1 MQLNKKLTIM
11 QQKAELADEDIRLR
25 YMQPGTAMFTIR
37 SESAPEEFIGSIAR
51 YSMGWNVQGSMVM
64 FFTGFIEKAITAG
77 KGVISLL
84 CRENVAR
91 LDNIQPVALRHP
103 TLEDVLKAYA
113 AKTGL
118 RFIVPPKAYA
128 KTRIPAFYTLG
139 SGFHGLQ
146 SLGGAFSISDYFW
159 QTTGDGAVYIGSYA
173 DCAWAEKAT
182 DFPEEFFAG
191 VALDGTR
198 HIAAVPFL
206 RPGVLLNGQRIRAI
220 AFKGQ
225 DMEVTC

>member
-1 MQLNKKLTIM
+1 MQLNKKLTIVR
-11 QQKAELADEDIRLR
+11 QKADLAGEDIRLR

-37 SESAPEEFIGSIAR
+37 SEDDPYHFIGQTVR
-51 YSMGWNVQGSMVM
+51 YSLGWNVQGALVM
-64 FFTGFIEKAITAG
+64 FFTGFIEDAIPAG
-77 KGVISLL
+77 QGLIRLF

-91 LDNIQPVALRHP
+91 LDNILPLALRHP

-113 AKTGL
+113 NDTAL

-146 SLGGAFSISDYFW
+146 SLGAAFAISDYFW
-159 QTTGDGAVYIGSYA
+159 QTSGDGSVYIGSYA
-173 DCAWAEKAT
+173 DCAWAGKNIE
-182 DFPEEFFAG
+182 FPEEFFKG
-191 VALDGTR
+191 VASDGTR
-198 HIAAVPFL
+198 HIAAVPIL
-206 RPGVLLNGQRIRAI
+206 RPGVILNGQRIRAI

-225 DMEVTC
+225 DMEVTQ